1 MPSQPLPHASA
12 LSDIYT
18 PEALLNEGA
27 RWNALFE
34 AFKNEYGV
42 PVQKVSRAPGR
53 VNIIGEHIDYCGF
66 SVLPAAVEKDVLIA
80 FSTADSSS
88 ADLPSPSAPNK
99 TVFVLR
105 NVESKYS
112 PASFEINLAGAGDDL
127 ELPAEHHWSSYF
139 IAGTKGILAHLA
151 KNKPKWLPQMPE
163 RVLVLVHGTVPEGS
177 GLSSSSAMTTA
188 SAIAVLEIVGRREGG
203 DMVCRR
209 DVTNV
214 AIESERLVGVNS
226 GGMDQS
232 ASVFSRSKHLL
243 HIEFIP
249 QLEARAIPLPT
260 TEPPFSFVIA
270 NTLVTS
276 NKKVTAKYHYNLRV
290 SRRPDRVSFSVR
302 IALVPAGAEPEVA
315 TVGTLT
321 HAYSRPHFQVVEC
334 RLGALLLSKHLNLPF
349 KPTSRPFPSYKMI
362 LSAYFNTPP
371 PPPGPAPKGRHPPT
385 HLPPTLPTVPALPSS
400 RLPPNQETKSHELK
414 IFMGLVLQ
422 ALGGPGLEEGMT
434 WEEVAERLEIP
445 AEELKS
451 NVADREVEPK
461 DGKFKIWLRARHVFS
476 EALRV
481 YEFKKLL
488 EDTAATASRVPTP
501 TGEDSLVLETTA
513 QPPADCT
520 DYDGA
525 DLKQCPSDPYTTSSL
540 AVPEGS
546 KVVQSDEIFDK
557 LGGLM
562 DESMVSCRND
572 FDCSCPELDELV
584 AIAKKAGAKGS
595 RVTGPFFSFPSLEGE
610 RQTDALRA
618 GWGGATVSLVLEPDL
633 ERFIA
638 ALRSEYYAKRFP
650 NLTGK
655 ELADAC
661 FATKPEA
668 GACLFENE
676 EAKTEG

>member
-290 SRRPDRVSFSVR
+290 
-302 IALVPAGAEPEVA
+302 
-315 TVGTLT
+315 
-321 HAYSRPHFQVVEC
+321 VEC

-595 RVTGPFFSFPSLEGE
+595 RVTG
-610 RQTDALRA
+610 A

>member
-1 MPSQPLPHASA
+1 MPLQPLPHASA

-18 PEALLNEGA
+18 PEALLNEGP

-80 FSTADSSS
+80 FSTHSSSS
-88 ADLPSPSAPNK
+88 ADLPSPSAPNT

-112 PASFEINLAGAGDDL
+112 PTSFEVNLAGAGDDI

-139 IAGTKGILAHLA
+139 MAGAKGILAHLA
-151 KNKPKWLPQMPE
+151 KHKPKWHPQMPE

-188 SAIAVLEIVGRREGG
+188 SVIAVLELVGRREGG
-203 DMVCRR
+203 DMVGRR

-232 ASVFSRSKHLL
+232 ASVFSRSQHLL

-249 QLEARAIPLPT
+249 RLEARAIPLPT

-290 SRRPDRVSFSVR
+290 
-302 IALVPAGAEPEVA
+302 
-315 TVGTLT
+315 
-321 HAYSRPHFQVVEC
+321 VEC

-349 KPTSRPFPSYKMI
+349 KPTSRPFPSYKVI

-400 RLPPNQETKSHELK
+400 RLPPSQETKSHELK

-434 WEEVAERLEIP
+434 WEEVAERLEVP
-445 AEELKS
+445 VEELKT

-461 DGKFKIWLRARHVFS
+461 GGKFKIWLRARHVFS

-501 TGEDSLVLETTA
+501 VLETTA
-513 QPPADCT
+513 QPSSNAPG
-520 DYDGA
+520 YEGA
-525 DLKQCPSDPYTTSSL
+525 ELKQCPSDPFTTSSL

-546 KVVQSDEIFDK
+546 KTDQSDEIFDK

-572 FDCSCPELDELV
+572 YDCSCPELDELV
-584 AIAKKAGAKGS
+584 GIAKKAGAKGS
-595 RVTGPFFSFPSLEGE
+595 RVTG
-610 RQTDALRA
+610 A

-650 NLTGK
+650 NLTEK

-668 GACLFENE
+668 GACLFEAE
-676 EAKTEG
+676 TEG